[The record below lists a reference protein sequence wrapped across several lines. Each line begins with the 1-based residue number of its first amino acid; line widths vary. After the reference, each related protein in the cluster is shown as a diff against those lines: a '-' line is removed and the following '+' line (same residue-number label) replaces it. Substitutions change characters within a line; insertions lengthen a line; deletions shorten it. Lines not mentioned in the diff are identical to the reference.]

1 MREMATLTDA
11 HDARVLVDYL
21 LTQKIVA
28 EVRPDNGQPV
38 VWIHNE
44 DDMDRATAIWNEF
57 RTQPKD
63 DKYVAAQKPAQELRK
78 LREQAERNYAKLYKD
93 GDHFWG
99 RPHPMR
105 VPVTMILIVLSVVA
119 FLWVDFGA
127 NRPRLLELSFT
138 DKPAFPVADILG
150 PNNELIQHLREQH
163 QERQLAAIKRGEIW
177 RLITPIFLHFSWLH
191 LIFNMYA
198 TYTLAGLIESRR
210 GPIWLALF
218 VIITGVA
225 SNVMQ
230 FFLPTL
236 FDLHSHQGIMIGS
249 NLFGGM
255 SGVDFALFGYLVAK
269 TIYAPE
275 PGLRLPRD
283 SIILML
289 IWLVICMTGQIG
301 SIANTAHVAGLG
313 VGFLIG
319 VTAKLWKKLRQ
330 LL

>member
-28 EVRPDNGQPV
+28 EVRPENGQPV

-105 VPVTMILIVLSVVA
+105 VPVTMLLIVVSVLVT
-119 FLWVDFGA
+119 LWVDFDD
-127 NRPRLLELSFT
+127 NRPRQLQLTFT
-138 DKPAFPVADILG
+138 DKPAFSVPEILG
-150 PNNELIQHLREQH
+150 PNNEVIQHLREQTR
-163 QERQLAAIKRGEIW
+163 ERQLAAIKRGEIW

-210 GPIWLALF
+210 GPIWLLLF
-218 VIITGVA
+218 VLITGIV

-230 FFLPTL
+230 FFLPTF
-236 FDLHSHQGIMIGS
+236 FDLQPPKGILIGS
-249 NLFGGM
+249 PVFGGM

-289 IWLVICMTGQIG
+289 VWLVICMTGKIG

-330 LL
+330 LR